1 MNTAVLQASVQGCG
15 ADTEGVK
22 KLLAVWR
29 SMNIDDD
36 ALADYRAGIVK
47 NLSLLGGGVLGAL
60 ALLHLAAGREVLMA
74 LNLSVAALLLGSAW
88 ALNGGRRAWVP
99 FPVLMSLL
107 IVAIGVSIHWQG
119 MPGVLWAYPTL
130 FLCYFVLPRRLAL
143 VLSLVLLVVVG
154 SVSLTPLGTG
164 LTLRVVL
171 SMAFVLLMINV
182 VLGVLGDLQR
192 ALVTQAITDPLT
204 GSYNRRHLQTH
215 LDRLSDRRLPA
226 AGQPAVPGPALLAID
241 VDHFKRIND
250 QHGHAA
256 GDQVLR
262 QLVQVVSSRQ
272 RLGDVLFRT
281 GGEEFMLLLPRTRSA
296 DAQRLA
302 EDLRAR
308 VASSPLLP
316 GEPVT
321 VSIGVSVLVVGQG
334 VPAWLKAA
342 DAALY
347 RAKQDGR
354 NRVVV
359 SA

>member
-1 MNTAVLQASVQGCG
+1 M
-15 ADTEGVK
+15 K
-22 KLLAVWR
+22 KLLALWR
-29 SMNIDDD
+29 SMNVDDD
-36 ALADYRAGIVK
+36 ALADYRAGIVT
-47 NLSLLGGGVLGAL
+47 NLSLLGAAAL
-60 ALLHLAAGREVLMA
+60 AALAVLHLAGGRLLLML
-74 LNLSVAALLLGSAW
+74 LNLAVAGLLLGSAW
-88 ALNGGRRAWVP
+88 ALSGGRRAWVP
-99 FPVLMSLL
+99 FPVLISLL
-107 IVAIGVSIHWQG
+107 IAANGASIHWQG
-119 MPGVLWAYPTL
+119 VPGVLWAFPTL

-154 SVSLTPLGTG
+154 FVSLAPLGMG
-164 LTLRVVL
+164 LSLRVVL

-182 VLGVLGDLQR
+182 VLGVMGDLQR

-204 GSYNRRHLQTH
+204 GTYNRRHLQTH
-215 LDRLSDRRLPA
+215 LDRLSPA
-226 AGQPAVPGPALLAID
+226 AGHATAPGPALLAID
-241 VDHFKRIND
+241 IDHFKRIND

-256 GDQVLR
+256 GDQVLC

-302 EDLRAR
+302 EELRAR

-316 GEPVT
+316 DGPVT
-321 VSIGVSVLVVGQG
+321 VSIGVSALAAGQG
-334 VPAWLKAA
+334 VSAWLKSA

-354 NRVVV
+354 NRVAV
-359 SA
+359 AA

>member
-1 MNTAVLQASVQGCG
+1 MTAAVLRPSVQRCG

-22 KLLAVWR
+22 KLRAFWR
-29 SMNIDDD
+29 SMNLDDD

-47 NLSLLGGGVLGAL
+47 RISLLGGVVLSVL
-60 ALLHLAAGREVLMA
+60 AVLHLAGGRVLLMA
-74 LNLSVAALLLGSAW
+74 LNFAVAGLLLGSAW
-88 ALNGGRRAWVP
+88 ALGRGRRALVP

-107 IVAIGVSIHWQG
+107 IAAIGVSIHWQG

-143 VLSLVLLVVVG
+143 VLSLVLLVM
-154 SVSLTPLGTG
+154 VSLVSLGPLGTA
-164 LTLRVVL
+164 LTLRVIL

-192 ALVTQAITDPLT
+192 ALVQQAITDPLT

-215 LDRLSDRRLPA
+215 LDRLSDRLSPA
-226 AGQPAVPGPALLAID
+226 AGHPTAPGPALLAID

-296 DAQRLA
+296 DAQLLA

-308 VASSPLLP
+308 VARSPLLP
-316 GEPVT
+316 DGPVT
-321 VSIGVSVLVVGQG
+321 VSIGVSVLAAGQG

-354 NRVVV
+354 NRVAV
-359 SA
+359 AA

>member
-1 MNTAVLQASVQGCG
+1 MSTAVVPTVQRGP
-15 ADTEGVK
+15 ADTEDVK
-22 KLLAVWR
+22 KLLAFWR
-29 SMNIDDD
+29 SMNLDDD
-36 ALADYRAGIVK
+36 ALADYRAGIVRRI
-47 NLSLLGGGVLGAL
+47 SLLGGVVLSAL
-60 ALLHLAAGREVLMA
+60 AVLHLAGGRVLLMA
-74 LNLSVAALLLGSAW
+74 LNFTVAGLLFGSAW
-88 ALNGGRRAWVP
+88 ALNGGRRSWVP
-99 FPVLMSLL
+99 FPVLMSML
-107 IVAIGVSIHWQG
+107 IAAIGVSIHWQG

-143 VLSLVLLVVVG
+143 VLSLVLLVMVG
-154 SVSLTPLGTG
+154 LVSLAPLGSA

-215 LDRLSDRRLPA
+215 LDRLAPA
-226 AGQPAVPGPALLAID
+226 AGHPNAPGPALLAID
-241 VDHFKRIND
+241 IDHFKRIND

-256 GDQVLR
+256 GDEVLR
-262 QLVQVVSSRQ
+262 QLVQVVASRQ

-281 GGEEFMLLLPRTRSA
+281 GGEEFMLLLPRTHSA

-308 VASSPLLP
+308 VAGSPLLP
-316 GEPVT
+316 DEPVT
-321 VSIGVSVLVVGQG
+321 VSIGVSALAAGQG

-354 NRVVV
+354 NRVAV
-359 SA
+359 AA